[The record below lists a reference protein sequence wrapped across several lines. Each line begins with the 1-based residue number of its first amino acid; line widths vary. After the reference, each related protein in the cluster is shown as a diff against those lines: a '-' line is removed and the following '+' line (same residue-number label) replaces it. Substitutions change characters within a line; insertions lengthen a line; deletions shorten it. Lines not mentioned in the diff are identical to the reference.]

1 MATILF
7 ITRTVLRSDVT
18 AEIYTECEAFVTSF
32 ADERL
37 GVCSLML
44 TAVH

>member
-7 ITRTVLRSDVT
+7 ITRTVSRFDVT
-18 AEIYTECEAFVTSF
+18 AEVYAECKALLTSF

-37 GVCSLML
+37 GVCFLML
-44 TAVH
+44 TPVY